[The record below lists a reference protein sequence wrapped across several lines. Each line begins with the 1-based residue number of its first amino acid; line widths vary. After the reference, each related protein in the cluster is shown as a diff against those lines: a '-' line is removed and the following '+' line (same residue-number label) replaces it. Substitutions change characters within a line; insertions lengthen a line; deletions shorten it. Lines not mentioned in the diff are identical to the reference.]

1 LASGAS
7 ERKTPSKQRKQ
18 AVSARTPENMQR
30 AALEIERGK
39 PMREVAALFGVS
51 RQAVEQWAG
60 HPDWPMYVAAAKA
73 IVRQEAVAAAA
84 ASNIIP
90 IRPGVHQPPTDDTET
105 VTTPETLV
113 DQALNALAVA
123 VRTGNVQAATWV
135 LERIDPARFGTPKDR
150 LAMAELQKAATDI
163 VPRKV
168 TVTITA
174 PPKRKAASG
183 A

>member
-90 IRPGVHQPPTDDTET
+90 IRDGIEVLPTP
-105 VTTPETLV
+105 VAAPEGGDLEDHAIEVLRT
-113 DQALNALAVA
+113 ALQSGCVKSAM
-123 VRTGNVQAATWV
+123 WV
-135 LERIDPARFGTPKDR
+135 LERKAPERWGTPKDR
-150 LAMAELQKAATDI
+150 QAMLELAKVSLPATE
-163 VPRKV
+163 R
-168 TVTITA
+168 TVRVVITA
-174 PPKRKAASG
+174 PAKRKAASG